1 MRSQLTALR
10 KKMKERG
17 IDLYII
23 PTNDYHGSEYVNDYF
38 KCREYVSGFTGSAGT
53 LAVRQ
58 DFAGLWTDGRYFLQ
72 AQQQLSES
80 GIELMKMGEPE
91 VPDLEDYICDMPEG
105 SVIAFDGK
113 IVGYRLGEK
122 LERKFNIVQEL
133 DLIDEIWP
141 DRPAIEP
148 SEIYAVDL
156 SVTGESATSK
166 LARVR
171 SQMGDADYL
180 LVSRLEDIAWL
191 FNLRGSDIE
200 NTPVFYA
207 FALISKTEAAL
218 YVMDKAYRSS
228 DIHVKGYYEIF
239 EDLRNLRDSVIM
251 LDEDSVSYAI
261 AKSLHPSVSRLLHQ
275 SPIEKLKAVKNEAEI
290 RATKN
295 AHIRDGAAMVNFL
308 FWLKQTIGKTEITEI
323 SLADYLEA
331 CRRRQGAYDLS
342 FSTIAGYAAH
352 GAIVHYSA
360 TEDSNAALQDRGLV
374 LIDSGGQYR
383 DGTTDITRTVA
394 LGPLNGAEKKHYTAV
409 LKSHIALATAAFEA
423 GTTGAQL
430 DILARKPLKELGLD
444 FNHGTGHGVGHLLS
458 VHEGPNIIS
467 PRGTRCPILPGMITT
482 DEPGVYLEGEYGIR
496 IENELLCIE
505 QKGKLAF
512 ESITLCPYERE
523 AIEISMLTEDEI
535 NYVNRYHEKVCKT
548 LSPLLEPQVRKW
560 LSQQCR
566 KL

>member
-72 AQQQLSES
+72 AQQQLSGS

-148 SEIYAVDL
+148 SEIYAVTL

-239 EDLRNLRDSVIM
+239 EDLRDLRDSVIM

-308 FWLKQTIGKTEITEI
+308 FWLKQTIGKTEISEI
-323 SLADYLEA
+323 SLADCLEA
-331 CRRRQGAYDLS
+331 CRKQQGAYDLS
-342 FSTIAGYAAH
+342 FPTIAGYAAH

-360 TEDSNAALQDRGLV
+360 TKDSNAALQDRGLV

-394 LGPLNGAEKKHYTAV
+394 LGPLDNAEKKHYTAV

-444 FNHGTGHGVGHLLS
+444 FNHGTGHGVGHMLS

-482 DEPGVYLEGEYGIR
+482 DEPGVYLEGKYGIR

-535 NYVNRYHEKVCKT
+535 NYVNGYHEKVCKM